1 MDSYDENIFVWDIRN
16 MRYLLCL
23 FNFGG
28 GVWRI
33 KWYLLYGKI
42 MLIVCMY
49 KGFYIF
55 KFNNSNGMFCDVSL
69 RLRISLRLKYL
80 EICFDIR
87 SVFYGLL

>member
-55 KFNNSNGMFCDVSL
+55 KFNNSNGMFCDVFGIKIGGKFKIK
-69 RLRISLRLKYL
+69 ISRNS
-80 EICFDIR
+80 F
-87 SVFYGLL
+87 